1 MFLVLL
7 FRVEMVVAW
16 VVMFNDDEGERKGEV
31 ADCVNLVPGPF
42 FAVDGSV
49 GSDGSV
55 GVTVV
60 MAGSGRVTST
70 MDDFDGLMEVG
81 LICGRLKRT
90 VGVDGTT
97 VMDVTCLDAV

>member
-1 MFLVLL
+1 
-7 FRVEMVVAW
+7 MVVAW
-16 VVMFNDDEGERKGEV
+16 VVVFNDDEGERKGEV
-31 ADCVNLVPGPF
+31 ADCVDGSVGS
-42 FAVDGSV
+42 VGSV

>member
-1 MFLVLL
+1 MVLL
-7 FRVEMVVAW
+7 FRVEIVVVAW
-16 VVMFNDDEGERKGEV
+16 VVLFNDDEGERKGEV
-31 ADCVNLVPGPF
+31 TDCVNLVPRSF

-49 GSDGSV
+49 GSV
-55 GVTVV
+55 GVTVAMV
-60 MAGSGRVTST
+60 VVV
-70 MDDFDGLMEVG
+70 DFDGLMEVG

>member
-1 MFLVLL
+1 
-7 FRVEMVVAW
+7 MVVAW

-42 FAVDGSV
+42 FAVDGSAGSVGSVGSV

>member
-1 MFLVLL
+1 MVLL
-7 FRVEMVVAW
+7 LRVEMVVVAW
-16 VVMFNDDEGERKGEV
+16 VVLFNDDEGERKGEV
-31 ADCVNLVPGPF
+31 TDCVNLVPGSF

-49 GSDGSV
+49 GSV

-60 MAGSGRVTST
+60 MVV
-70 MDDFDGLMEVG
+70 MVVVVDFDGLMEVG

>member
-1 MFLVLL
+1 MVL
-7 FRVEMVVAW
+7 
-16 VVMFNDDEGERKGEV
+16 FNDDEGERKGEV
-31 ADCVNLVPGPF
+31 TDCVNLVPGSF

-49 GSDGSV
+49 GSV
-55 GVTVV
+55 GVTVAMV
-60 MAGSGRVTST
+60 VVV
-70 MDDFDGLMEVG
+70 DFDGLMEVG

>member
-1 MFLVLL
+1 
-7 FRVEMVVAW
+7 MVVAW

-42 FAVDGSV
+42 FAVDGSA
-49 GSDGSV
+49 GSV
-55 GVTVV
+55 GSVGSV
-60 MAGSGRVTST
+60 GSGRVTST

>member
-7 FRVEMVVAW
+7 FRVEIVVVAW
-16 VVMFNDDEGERKGEV
+16 VVLFNDDEGERKGEV
-31 ADCVNLVPGPF
+31 TDCVNLVPGSF

-49 GSDGSV
+49 GSV

-60 MAGSGRVTST
+60 MVVVV
-70 MDDFDGLMEVG
+70 DFDGLMEVG